1 MSASQNAG
9 ETRTISTPLVREKRR
24 KVSRLEVVGMLGPL
38 IVAPIAFLL
47 YVEYMTPFMRRVT
60 RDTPLARE
68 NAALDPSQ
76 QAWKLEL
83 MNKRTLKLHE
93 DIKVLFNHLE
103 VRSSTELGEAARP
116 GSVGSSQD
124 QGIVPALSKRLAS
137 LESELEATKAALASM
152 QAAAA
157 ASEEQAS
164 AAPQVDDAAP
174 SAHSEQRATS

>member
-1 MSASQNAG
+1 
-9 ETRTISTPLVREKRR
+9 
-24 KVSRLEVVGMLGPL
+24 MLGPL